1 MGLRHLTVDDQ
12 NNWSVNGS
20 NSLGSGAILSP
31 AQITADVDDYNPSG
45 FQVSN
50 EIVKS
55 LLRLDLD
62 ANHDMTGLVPS
73 TTATANIVTI
83 SNISASNLKLKNN
96 NAGSVAAN
104 RFLFKSDIKIEKDES
119 LTIYYDTVSLRWRVY
134 NKV

>member
-1 MGLRHLTVDDQ
+1 MGLRHLTTTDQ
-12 NNWSVNGS
+12 ENWSVNGS
-20 NSLGSGAILSP
+20 NNLGSGAILSP
-31 AQITADVDDYNPSG
+31 AQITANVDNYNPTG

-62 ANHDMTGLVPS
+62 ANHNVTGLVPS

-83 SNISASNLKLKNN
+83 SNISGFNLKLKNN
-96 NAGSVAAN
+96 NAGSTAAN
-104 RFLFKSDIKIEKDES
+104 RFLFKADITIDKDES

-134 NKV
+134 NNV